1 MIKVPD
7 ALLTPLEAAE
17 RLKVSVSFLAK
28 ARMSGLGP
36 RFVRIGRV
44 VRYTEAALRDFMAA
58 QTRTST
64 SQV

>member
-1 MIKVPD
+1 MIKVP
-7 ALLTPLEAAE
+7 AILLTPPEAAE

-36 RFVRIGRV
+36 RFVRMGRV

-58 QTRTST
+58 QTRIST